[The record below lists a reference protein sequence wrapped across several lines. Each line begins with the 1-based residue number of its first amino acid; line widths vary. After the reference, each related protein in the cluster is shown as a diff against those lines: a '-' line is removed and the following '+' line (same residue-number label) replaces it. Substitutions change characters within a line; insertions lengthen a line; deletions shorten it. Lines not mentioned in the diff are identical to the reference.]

1 VRAPPTVLIE
11 SSDQGPPRVTRGAF
25 CACTKCALAL
35 GRSSRLPR
43 RGVTH
48 MRAPLRNTEFQYKR
62 AISKGPKIK
71 VADDGSE
78 SRLRIRV
85 LRAEDHVVAAVPDSP
100 HHDQQDVIA

>member
-1 VRAPPTVLIE
+1 
-11 SSDQGPPRVTRGAF
+11 
-25 CACTKCALAL
+25 
-35 GRSSRLPR
+35 
-43 RGVTH
+43 

-71 VADDGSE
+71 VADEGSE

-100 HHDQQDVIA
+100 HHDQQDVVA